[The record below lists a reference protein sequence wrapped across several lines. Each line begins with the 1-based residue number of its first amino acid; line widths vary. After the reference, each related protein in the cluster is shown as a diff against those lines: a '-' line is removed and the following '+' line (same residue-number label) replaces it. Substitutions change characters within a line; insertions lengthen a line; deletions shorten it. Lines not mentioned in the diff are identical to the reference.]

1 MTFSIRTKLTFW
13 YVFLLT
19 VSLLSFGVSFF
30 YALSKVYMNRID
42 EQIHS
47 VATLM
52 AHTIVRPPAEIRL
65 PKNFDIIFE
74 RFFGIRTRGN
84 YIQVL
89 NSRGNVIAR
98 SSTLEEFE
106 LPVSAKAYVTA
117 IEGHT
122 TYEVVKTFGTYPVRV
137 VSVPVISKEAGLVAI
152 VQVGSSLEGVE
163 EIFHYMAYFFGVG
176 IFASAV
182 SASAVGYFLA
192 RKALKPVDA
201 ITKTARR
208 IGAENLN
215 ERLNIKGPDDEIGRL
230 VSTFNEMIARLERSF
245 RQVKQ
250 FTEDASHELKT
261 PLTVM
266 RGEIEVALR
275 GTASEEEY
283 KEVLVSTL
291 EEIDRMSHIVKN
303 LLTLARADVDREG
316 AVKRYVRF
324 DEALTQAFEQFRKVA
339 VAKGVGLDI
348 TKSAPVCLRA
358 DPLRLGQVVYNL
370 IDNAVKYTPK
380 GGRVEISLEEE
391 RSSAI
396 LKVKDTGIG
405 IAPED
410 MPYIFDR
417 FYRVDK
423 SRGRDGGGVG
433 LGLSICKEIVESMGG
448 TIGAESA
455 LARGTIFTVRFPLAV
470 KDKNGEAI

>member
-1 MTFSIRTKLTFW
+1 
-13 YVFLLT
+13 
-19 VSLLSFGVSFF
+19 
-30 YALSKVYMNRID
+30 
-42 EQIHS
+42 
-47 VATLM
+47 
-52 AHTIVRPPAEIRL
+52 
-65 PKNFDIIFE
+65 
-74 RFFGIRTRGN
+74 
-84 YIQVL
+84 
-89 NSRGNVIAR
+89 
-98 SSTLEEFE
+98 
-106 LPVSAKAYVTA
+106 
-117 IEGHT
+117 
-122 TYEVVKTFGTYPVRV
+122 
-137 VSVPVISKEAGLVAI
+137 
-152 VQVGSSLEGVE
+152 
-163 EIFHYMAYFFGVG
+163 
-176 IFASAV
+176 
-182 SASAVGYFLA
+182 
-192 RKALKPVDA
+192 
-201 ITKTARR
+201 
-208 IGAENLN
+208 
-215 ERLNIKGPDDEIGRL
+215 
-230 VSTFNEMIARLERSF
+230 
-245 RQVKQ
+245 
-250 FTEDASHELKT
+250 
-261 PLTVM
+261 
-266 RGEIEVALR
+266 
-275 GTASEEEY
+275 
-283 KEVLVSTL
+283 
-291 EEIDRMSHIVKN
+291 MSHIVKN

-324 DEALTQAFEQFRKVA
+324 DEVLTQAFEQFRKVA

-380 GGRVEISLEEE
+380 GGRVGISLEEE

-455 LARGTIFTVRFPLAV
+455 FARGTIFTVRFPLAV